1 MGDHTP
7 LLTQRRGLLRLL
19 VFPLGSG
26 LFGAPAFTGSC
37 PWRPGPV
44 SVGAACL
51 LPLTVLPPRGC
62 CLGKGWSPRG
72 DRRCRPAARSTRR
85 WSAWRP
91 PEVSARRRQGPRAQP
106 RGCIYSV
113 LAMSELGHV
122 KRVPVR
128 LDCLEFPS
136 FSEQESTPNNGRTEG
151 RPPLRQSAPAW
162 AACFCCNT
170 ASSAGLRQA
179 VLPVVVR
186 SRLYF
191 HSGLNLNV

>member
-72 DRRCRPAARSTRR
+72 DGRCRPAARSTRR

-151 RPPLRQSAPAW
+151 RPCVGPRPLGPRASAATPRPRPGCARR
-162 AACFCCNT
+162 FSLLSLGPDFIFT
-170 ASSAGLRQA
+170 QDLT
-179 VLPVVVR
+179 
-186 SRLYF
+186 
-191 HSGLNLNV
+191 